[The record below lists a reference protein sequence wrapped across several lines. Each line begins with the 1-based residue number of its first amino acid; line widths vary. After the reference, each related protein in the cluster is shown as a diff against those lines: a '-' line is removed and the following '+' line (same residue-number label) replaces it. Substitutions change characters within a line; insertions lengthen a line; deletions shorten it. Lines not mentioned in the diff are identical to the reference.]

1 MAGNVYIYIGDWI
14 TDTNEPD
21 QGVPPGFPP
30 VIGYDRDPSFITIGL
45 WENDVSL
52 PGSFNTAVGSQA
64 GAVRT
69 TGDRNI
75 DIGYQSGP
83 AVDFDGSDNIS
94 IGYLAGSAKTAGDDN
109 IYIGNNGS
117 SLTTESD
124 TIRIGTV
131 GTHANTY
138 IAGDSIIFG
147 DGSVTLTST
156 ETFLQGNVN
165 IDGFKYIKSFER
177 GQNRDTNLSIGK
189 NSMDEDS
196 SAGAPSGPA
205 TTVMVGPN
213 AGFFITDGQRNTG
226 LGHNA
231 MFNASSFTQDNTCI
245 GASSGSGLVSGI
257 SNTVIGALANAVG
270 DDSIVIGKSA
280 GSNNSGGDS
289 NIYIGSSGP
298 ASTSTESDTIRIGT
312 PGTHTDSFIAG
323 DILAIGNPA
332 FSTSTQIRTGL
343 AAKSTNI
350 GLDAGGSKTGQDSVY
365 IGYHCGSWGTGGSQN
380 VYVGA
385 SCGGQH
391 AGTGTGNV
399 LIGDHAGYGLPGV
412 DGRTNTICIGKDA
425 GNQMGHNRDN
435 CIFIGNSGGPA
446 NPGGDGLVRIGEE
459 SLIQDTYL
467 AGTLHIL
474 PGVGNTE
481 SELEL
486 TKPDTTTNIVTMTDN
501 NTLSTQLGDQVT
513 EAMPASSSGTLLDV
527 SSNAG
532 IYYSVGSSASHTG
545 FTGATDGQRFTVLAN
560 GAYTIFHTHNQGAG
574 PNTSLSGKNDFVMA
588 YGDSIDFVYKELD
601 PVTPGNENLYTE
613 TGRMITTWAGS
624 KVGTRPLGD
633 GTTLQLS
640 GSGPVDPEI
649 YTGQNSLVISARTV
663 PTTIPQF
670 VAPGGSLIADGQRWT
685 FRCGIEDILLKQ
697 SVTSLGMWLKDGKDF
712 QMKDG
717 DTISFVQYQAANR
730 SYETSRTYATAPV
743 VGTFTDQDATPTVGL
758 YPNQSVF
765 QTNNTISTTYTDFTD
780 GVVGETIT
788 VIVNDAF
795 SVFDFTA
802 SNLKGNNSIDW
813 SPASGDHL
821 SATYN
826 GTSWYC
832 DVSEN

>member
-1 MAGNVYIYIGDWI
+1 MAGNVYAYRQDWI

-21 QGVPPGFPP
+21 QGVPPGQPP
-30 VIGYDRDPSFITIGL
+30 VIGYDRDPFFITVGIH
-45 WENDVSL
+45 ENDISL

-109 IYIGNNGS
+109 IYIVNDGS

-131 GTHANTY
+131 GTHSNTY
-138 IAGDSIIFG
+138 IAGDSITFA

-196 SAGAPSGPA
+196 SAGVPSGPA
-205 TTVMVGPN
+205 TTVMVGPS

-226 LGHNA
+226 LGHSA

-245 GASSGSGLVSGI
+245 GASSGFSLVSGN
-257 SNTVIGALANAVG
+257 SNTVIGALANALG
-270 DDSIVIGKSA
+270 SDSVVIGKSA

-298 ASTSTESDTIRIGT
+298 ASTSIESDTIRIGT

-332 FSTSTQIRTGL
+332 STTSTEIRTGL
-343 AAKSTNI
+343 AAQTTNI
-350 GLDAGGSKTGQDSVY
+350 GIGAGGTKTGLNSVH
-365 IGYHCGSWGTGGSQN
+365 IGYACGGWGTGGSEN

-385 SCGGQH
+385 LCGAQH
-391 AGTGTGNV
+391 NGGGTGNV
-399 LIGDHAGYGLPGV
+399 LIGYNAGYGNGAGF
-412 DGRTNTICIGKDA
+412 DGRDNTICIGKNA
-425 GNQMGHNRDN
+425 GNQMGFNRDN
-435 CIFIGNSGGPA
+435 CIFIGHGGGPS
-446 NPGGDGLVRIGEE
+446 NPGGDGIVRIGEV

-486 TKPDTTTNIVTMTDN
+486 TKPDTTTNIVTMTDYD
-501 NTLSTQLGDQVT
+501 TLSTQLGDNGVFNVPLSQNPVDVGELGSFYILNPST
-513 EAMPASSSGTLLDV
+513 TTINSVFSDAGSITAGTLPDGMRFTIGSNGNTKVVHNLAGSSGFKLK
-527 SSNAG
+527 
-532 IYYSVGSSASHTG
+532 
-545 FTGATDGQRFTVLAN
+545 GQ
-560 GAYTIFHTHNQGAG
+560 
-574 PNTSLSGKNDFVMA
+574 KDFNMLP
-588 YGDSIDFVYKELD
+588 GDKIDFVF
-601 PVTPGNENLYTE
+601 TGNVAYE
-613 TGRMITTWAGS
+613 TGR
-624 KVGTRPLGD
+624 
-633 GTTLQLS
+633 TLYAVRS
-640 GSGPVDPEI
+640 
-649 YTGQNSLVISARTV
+649 
-663 PTTIPQF
+663 
-670 VAPGGSLIADGQRWT
+670 
-685 FRCGIEDILLKQ
+685 IEDLP
-697 SVTSLGMWLKDGKDF
+697 DGNATPDL
-712 QMKDG
+712 
-717 DTISFVQYQAANR
+717 DT
-730 SYETSRTYATAPV
+730 E
-743 VGTFTDQDATPTVGL
+743 TDQVVYRTA
-758 YPNQSVF
+758 
-765 QTNNTISTTYTDFTD
+765 NTGPTTYTGFYQSPNFSPT
-780 GVVGETIT
+780 GRSIMI
-788 VIVNDAF
+788 VINDNL
-795 SVFDFTA
+795 STFDF
-802 SNLKGNNSIDW
+802 SGVNLKGNAGVSW
-813 SPASGDHL
+813 SPTVGDHL
-821 SATYN
+821 KATYSMESAPTASL
-826 GTSWYC
+826 GVWYC